1 MPTQEITTQVSS
13 AHAKQLVADVMAAF
27 EDVRTAE
34 RKKEEAKEEALR
46 KRYEWGREV
55 HNALQEAEKGDSI
68 AKEIARRVG
77 RSDTWVRNHAR
88 FANAIWDEYHP
99 QWNTDKG
106 HVIDGYF
113 RECEEE
119 GRNKSWTR
127 AVSWIDSRGDM
138 PEDEQQATE
147 LEKHQREI
155 ERKIR
160 ELEEKVQKAQET
172 MAREDVDPEQG
183 DLAGP
188 LQRGAESA
196 RDSERA
202 KEQLPQLSPDREEH
216 EEYTAWVAETHA
228 CCACGL
234 DDDTTVPHHLREFA
248 PDTGVGTK
256 PDDYDVVPLCYD
268 CHQTLED
275 NPSKEFWEDKPVDP
289 IAVAREMVR
298 EAAPLMRDDEI

>member
-13 AHAKQLVADVMAAF
+13 AHAKQLVADVMAKF
-27 EDVRTAE
+27 KDLREAE
-34 RKKEEAKEEALR
+34 RKKEEAKEDALLVRYKWGWKVDEALE
-46 KRYEWGREV
+46 K
-55 HNALQEAEKGDSI
+55 AEKGDSV

-202 KEQLPQLSPDREEH
+202 MEQLPQLSPDREEH
-216 EEYTAWVAETHA
+216 EEYTAWVAKTHA

-234 DDDTTVPHHLREFA
+234 DDDTTIPHHLREFA

-275 NPSKEFWEDKPVDP
+275 NPSIEFWEDKPVDP

>member
-13 AHAKQLVADVMAAF
+13 AHAKQLVADVRAKF
-27 EDVRTAE
+27 KDRREAE
-34 RKKEEAKEEALR
+34 RKKEEAKEDALLV
-46 KRYEWGREV
+46 RYKWGREV
-55 HNALQEAEKGDSI
+55 HNALEEAGKGDSV

-88 FANAIWDEYHP
+88 FASAVWDEYHP
-99 QWNTDKG
+99 QWDTTKG
-106 HVIDGYF
+106 HITDGYF

-119 GRNKSWTR
+119 GRNKSWTQ
-127 AVSWIDSRGDM
+127 AVSWVNARGNV
-138 PEDEQQATE
+138 PEEEEQANE

-160 ELEEKVQKAQET
+160 ELEEKVQRAQET

-188 LQRGAESA
+188 LQRGVESA

-216 EEYTAWVAETHA
+216 EEYTEWVAETHA

-234 DDDTTVPHHLREFA
+234 DDDTTIPHHLREFV

-256 PDDYDVVPLCYD
+256 PDDYDTVPLCYD

-275 NPSKEFWEDKPVDP
+275 SPSKEFWEDKPVDP
-289 IAVAREMVR
+289 IRVAREMVR